1 MKITWFA
8 TGDDTNNISSMN
20 SNTLHACK
28 VHLNKNHA
36 MSTKKGILLCSAVL
50 GSTVPF
56 TKKQPHLSFSSL
68 SLSLALAAIGCRDT
82 NSTKLF
88 LLERKL

>member
-28 VHLNKNHA
+28 VHLNMTTGFLEKTYKNHA

-68 SLSLALAAIGCRDT
+68 SLSRSSSNRLP
-82 NSTKLF
+82 
-88 LLERKL
+88 